1 MSVDLVLALAL
12 ALSLSLSIA
21 FVFVFAGNFAQ
32 RLFFGLCWRW
42 LRSRHDG

>member
-12 ALSLSLSIA
+12 ALAIA
-21 FVFVFAGNFAQ
+21 FVFAGNFVQ

-42 LRSRHDG
+42 LRSRHDS